1 MPLGSGVIVVEQ
13 RTSSAAL
20 SAVFIGDYDRRD
32 PSVSSAAS
40 EVSGVFAQACDGL
53 PVFLSAG
60 EIEHCIALQGSVVIP
75 SSPREKAAQ

>member
-1 MPLGSGVIVVEQ
+1 MGSGVIVVEQ

-20 SAVFIGDYDRRD
+20 STVFVGDHDSGD
-32 PSVSSAAS
+32 TSVASAAS

-53 PVFLSAG
+53 SVFFSAG
-60 EIEHCIALQGSVVIP
+60 EIEHCIALQGLVVIP